1 MQFDRAPATSRLA
14 SVHLANATER
24 TVALALRPDGDSRAL
39 DLHHAV
45 RALCAEARRQGIRA
59 EALIVLFKKTWHAR
73 PELHHVSRE
82 ETTQR
87 FDAVLTLCIEEYY
100 NGR

>member
-24 TVALALRPDGDSRAL
+24 TVALALQPDGNGRAL
-39 DLHHAV
+39 DLQRAM
-45 RALCAEARRQGIRA
+45 RALCDEARRQGMRA

-73 PELHHVSRE
+73 PELHRISRE

-87 FDAVLTLCIEEYY
+87 FDSALALCIEEYY